1 MQENTEVYRRV
12 SFLSSFIFNGSTFLS
27 LFGSPLSCTPKIK
40 GPKTAVFQGHV
51 NIYDCKYLY
60 LLNFTI
66 NTSGDVIHCEL
77 CEYLL
82 IRNMDLI
89 GGADTHENIKIN
101 QANHIYIERNK
112 IHRAGDNAI
121 DFVAVQYGHI
131 VGNEIANY
139 GTTLGDWCMYVKGG
153 SSYLRIEGNRIHDC
167 GTGGFTAG
175 QGTGFEFMTP
185 PWLHYEAYDIK
196 FFNNIV
202 HDTDGAAFGV
212 NGGYNI
218 MLAYNTAYRVG
229 RRSHVIEVV
238 FGGRTCDG
246 NASACQSRLDQGG
259 WGTAV
264 IGGDGNQDIPDR
276 SVKIV
281 NNVIYNPTGYESA
294 WQNFAIYD
302 PRTTSSTSNI
312 PSPSRTDTDLVIQ
325 GNIIWNGDSSKPLG
339 ISAQACVTSNP
350 TCNEVQVTRNNTIN
364 SGVAPFLRN
373 VTALD
378 FRPIANGAIVNS
390 SSFPIANFTNSGRP
404 NSVPS
409 PNGILDNTIGRDYS
423 SAIRLS
429 SGSPPGAFASSTSP
443 NQIIAY
449 IRYICASSADNAK
462 GVCFWKASTCASGQV
477 GSLCP
482 TGGTCYQVS
491 C

>member
-1 MQENTEVYRRV
+1 
-12 SFLSSFIFNGSTFLS
+12 
-27 LFGSPLSCTPKIK
+27 
-40 GPKTAVFQGHV
+40 
-51 NIYDCKYLY
+51 
-60 LLNFTI
+60 
-66 NTSGDVIHCEL
+66 
-77 CEYLL
+77 
-82 IRNMDLI
+82 MDLI
-89 GGADTHENIKIN
+89 GGAQTYENVKIN
-101 QANHIYIERNK
+101 QANHIYLERNK
-112 IHRAGDNAI
+112 IHRAYDNAI

-139 GTTLGDWCMYVKGG
+139 GSTLGDWCMYVKGG

-202 HDTDGAAFGV
+202 HDTYGAAFGV

-218 MLAYNTAYRVG
+218 MIAYNTAYRVG
-229 RRSHVIEVV
+229 SRSHVIEVV

-246 NASACQSRLDQGG
+246 DATACQLRLDQGG

-264 IGGDGNQDIPDR
+264 LGYDGNQDIPDR

-281 NNVIYNPTGYESA
+281 NNVIYNPSGYESA
-294 WQNFAIYD
+294 WQHFAIYD
-302 PRTTSSTSNI
+302 PRSTSSASNI
-312 PSPSRTDTDLVIQ
+312 PSPARTDTDLVIQ

-339 ISAQACVTSNP
+339 ISAQACVSSNP
-350 TCNEVQVTRNNTIN
+350 TCNEVQVTQENRIN
-364 SGVAPFLRN
+364 SGVPPFLRN

-378 FRPIANGAIVNS
+378 FRPITAGSIMNS
-390 SSFPIANFTNSGRP
+390 SSFAITNFTNVGRP
-404 NSVPS
+404 VSVPS
-409 PNGILDNTIGRDYS
+409 PDGILGNAIKRDYS
-423 SAIRLS
+423 TGTRLL
-429 SGSPPGAFASSTSP
+429 SGGPPGAFASSTSSH
-443 NQIIAY
+443 QILALF
-449 IRYICASSADNAK
+449 RYICASSFVYAQNVCLWK
-462 GVCFWKASTCASGQV
+462 GSSCSSLQV
-477 GSLCP
+477 GVTCS